1 MRDRTSFNF
10 KTTFSENPC
19 MKWFSFF
26 TNDSQIPQPRT
37 SRLDLTLKLLLD
49 FLDGLKRGFP
59 LLHMLCD
66 SAVRKKERKEEQNQ
80 SHTNQK
86 SYQDEPTET
95 NTVVGSNEKKEKK
108 NRTNHTQTKKAIR
121 MNRQKLTL

>member
-1 MRDRTSFNF
+1 M
-10 KTTFSENPC
+10 
-19 MKWFSFF
+19 
-26 TNDSQIPQPRT
+26 
-37 SRLDLTLKLLLD
+37 
-49 FLDGLKRGFP
+49 
-59 LLHMLCD
+59 HMLCD
-66 SAVRKKERKEEQNQ
+66 CAVIKKDRKEKQNQ

-108 NRTNHTQTKKAIR
+108 NRTNHKKKEAIR